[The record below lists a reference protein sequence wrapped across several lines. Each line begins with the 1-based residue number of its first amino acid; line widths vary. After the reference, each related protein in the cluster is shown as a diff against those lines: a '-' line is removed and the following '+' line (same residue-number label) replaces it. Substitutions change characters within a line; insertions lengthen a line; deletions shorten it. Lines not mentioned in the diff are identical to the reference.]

1 MGPTVDDVLDT
12 PQFRETIRDLA
23 AETGRSEADLMTEAE
38 ADLAEMATKPGNL
51 TVSGWDRFCHWL
63 ARAYKLDYL
72 PAEVERLKELN
83 RESALIFLPNHRS
96 YLDPLVLR
104 SALEKHGFPPNNVL
118 GGANL
123 AIWPLNHVGQRN
135 GIVFIR
141 REFREDHLY
150 RAVLKR
156 YLAYLIEH
164 RQNLEWYIEGGRTR
178 TGKLRPPRYGIL
190 SYVVDAFAEYP
201 EHDVRIIPTS
211 IIYDQQHEVGAISEE
226 ETGGAKKAESLGWLF
241 DFAKSQ
247 SRRLGRAHLRFG
259 EPLSLR
265 DALSLTLDDEGN
277 ARPRLAV
284 PKVAFEVA
292 DRTNAVTPVTPSA
305 LVTFA
310 LLDNGDRAIPVPE
323 GRHILEPLLTY
334 INERNLPVT
343 QEFDLSDQGP
353 LREAL
358 ETLVREGVVTDYDGG
373 DESIY
378 YVELEHQHE
387 AAFYRNTII
396 HHFVAR
402 SIAEV
407 SLVEAAEDDAQ
418 DAAAA
423 TWRNAR
429 RLKDLLKFEF
439 FFPTTPEFA
448 RDMEEEISIVH
459 PGWQEESWT
468 AAGILSVLRDQRLFL
483 AHRVLGPFIEAY
495 SLFADELEK
504 FPVTEEIDEAELV
517 DRCLGLAR
525 QHWMQRTLHTPESI
539 SRDYFRN
546 AFRLADNQH
555 LISPDEPDLAA
566 RRKAFAEELRMLV
579 RRIDDIRLM
588 ALASG
593 EPLLTER
600 AAQVL
605 GGGRG

>member
-1 MGPTVDDVLDT
+1 MDDVLDT
-12 PQFRETIRDLA
+12 PQFRATLRDLA
-23 AETGRSEADLMTEAE
+23 AESGRSESELYKEAE
-38 ADLAEMATKPGNL
+38 SDLAEMATKEGNL

-72 PAEVERLKELN
+72 PQQVEDLKRLN
-83 RESALIFLPNHRS
+83 RDSALIFLPNHRS

-104 SALEKHGFPPNNVL
+104 SALEQHGFPPNNVL

-123 AIWPLNHVGQRN
+123 ALWPLNHVGQRN

-141 REFREDHLY
+141 REFRDDHLY

-156 YLAYLIEH
+156 YLAYLIEN
-164 RQNLEWYIEGGRTR
+164 RKNLEWYIEGGRTR

-201 EHDVRIIPTS
+201 EHDVHIVPTS
-211 IIYDQQHEVGAISEE
+211 IIYDQQHEVGAISAE

-265 DALSLTLDDEGN
+265 DAVKLTLDDEGN
-277 ARPRLAV
+277 PRPRLAV
-284 PKVAFEVA
+284 PKVAFETA
-292 DRTNAVTPVTPSA
+292 DRINAVTPVTPSA

-310 LLDNGDRAIPVPE
+310 LLDNGDRAITVPE
-323 GRHILEPLLTY
+323 GRKILEPLLEY
-334 INERNLPVT
+334 INIMQLPVT
-343 QEFDLSDQGP
+343 QTFDLTDHGP

-358 ETLVREGVVTDYDGG
+358 DTLVRENVVTKYSGG
-373 DESIY
+373 DESVY
-378 YVELEHQHE
+378 YVELVHQHE

-402 SIAEV
+402 SIAEL
-407 SLVEAAEDDAQ
+407 SLVEAAEAN
-418 DAAAA
+418 AENIPAA
-423 TWRNAR
+423 TWAYAR

-439 FFPTTPEFA
+439 FFPTTREFA
-448 RDMEEEISIVH
+448 VAMEKEISIVS

-468 AAGILSVLRDQRLFL
+468 PSGIMDELRGQKLFL
-483 AHRVLGPFIEAY
+483 AHRVLGPFLEAY

-504 FPVTEEIDEAELV
+504 YDPTAQVDESELV

-525 QHWMQRTLHTPESI
+525 QHWMQRSLHTPESI

-546 AFRLADNQH
+546 AYQLAENQH
-555 LISPDEPDLAA
+555 LISPDEPDLAE
-566 RRKAFAEELRMLV
+566 RRRAFADELRTLV
-579 RRIDDIRLM
+579 RRIDDLRLL

-600 AAQVL
+600 AVTVL
-605 GGGRG
+605 GGSNG